1 MAAGIAN
8 DAVGHKDRPM
18 SETSGNKLLSIFC
31 HLSIV
36 LGIGFLLAPFIVW
49 LVTRNDKTLVSE
61 NAREALN
68 FHISLLIY
76 WLCCL
81 PLMLIGVGIFLAW
94 AIGIGGLIL
103 AIIACVKS
111 SEGTVY
117 RYPLTIRLVPA

>member
-1 MAAGIAN
+1 
-8 DAVGHKDRPM
+8 M

-31 HLSIV
+31 HLSLF

-76 WLCCL
+76 WVCCL
-81 PLMLIGVGIFLAW
+81 PFALIGVGLLLGG
-94 AIGIGGLIL
+94 AIWIAGVVL